1 MDVVAAPMLALANAS
16 SDFAALDTNG
26 SGQLTTASLTQ
37 AWENLQNSQSA
48 GALSVSLLDAFA
60 KANIAASTTSTTV

>member
-1 MDVVAAPMLALANAS
+1 MTANGATGADAS